1 MPADGGVRALFLVMV
16 GTVVVVVRTTAGLAT
31 MDVDV
36 VVVVDT
42 TATGAPTTAML
53 VVVVVGAMVA
63 TDAWP

>member
-1 MPADGGVRALFLVMV
+1 VVVTGA
-16 GTVVVVVRTTAGLAT
+16 GTVVVVVRTTADLAT
-31 MDVDV
+31 RDVDV

-42 TATGAPTTAML
+42 TATGAPAIAML

>member
-1 MPADGGVRALFLVMV
+1 MV
-16 GTVVVVVRTTAGLAT
+16 GTVVVVVRTTAGLVT

-63 TDAWP
+63 TDT

>member
-1 MPADGGVRALFLVMV
+1 MVVTGV
-16 GTVVVVVRTTAGLAT
+16 GTVVVVVRTTAGLET

-53 VVVVVGAMVA
+53 VVVVVGAIVA
-63 TDAWP
+63 TDTWP